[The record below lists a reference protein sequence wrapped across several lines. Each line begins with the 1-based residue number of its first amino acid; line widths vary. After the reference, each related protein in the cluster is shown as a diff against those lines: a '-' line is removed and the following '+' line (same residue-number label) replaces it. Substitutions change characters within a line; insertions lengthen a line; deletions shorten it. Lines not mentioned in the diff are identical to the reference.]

1 MIESYTQLFLGRS
14 DMANFVAA
22 TRAHDRRAPIA
33 RVFGPLARFF
43 NPLAVRLAGSRYV
56 PLWAVIRHRGRRS
69 GRLYATPVAIA
80 HTADA
85 LIVPLPFGAEADW
98 CRNVLAA
105 GGCVVRWKGSEHQ
118 TIEPEIIED
127 SALPA
132 FATWERSA
140 LRTLGIT
147 RFLRLRF
154 APPSASIL

>member
-1 MIESYTQLFLGRS
+1 
-14 DMANFVAA
+14 MANFVAP
-22 TRAHDRRAPIA
+22 TRAHARRAPIA
-33 RVFGPLARFF
+33 RVFGPLARLF

-56 PLWAVIRHRGRRS
+56 PLWAIIRHRGRRS

-85 LIVPLPFGAEADW
+85 LIVPLPFGADADW

-105 GGCVVRWKGSEHQ
+105 GACVIRWKGREHQ
-118 TIEPEIIED
+118 MIEPEIIED

-132 FATWERSA
+132 FAMWERAA
-140 LRTLGIT
+140 LRALGIK

-154 APPSASIL
+154 PQATPPVL

>member
-1 MIESYTQLFLGRS
+1 
-14 DMANFVAA
+14 MANSVAP

-33 RVFGPLARFF
+33 RVFGPLARLF

-56 PLWAVIRHRGRRS
+56 PLWAIIRHRGRRS

-85 LIVPLPFGAEADW
+85 LIVPLPFGADADW

-105 GGCVVRWKGSEHQ
+105 GGCVVRWMGSEHQ
-118 TIEPEIIED
+118 MIEPEIIED

-132 FATWERSA
+132 FAAWERSA
-140 LRTLGIT
+140 LSALGIR
-147 RFLRLRF
+147 RFLRVRF
-154 APPSASIL
+154 APSSLPTL

>member
-1 MIESYTQLFLGRS
+1 
-14 DMANFVAA
+14 MANFVAP

-140 LRTLGIT
+140 LSALGIR
-147 RFLRLRF
+147 RFLRVRF
-154 APPSASIL
+154 APSSLPTL

>member
-1 MIESYTQLFLGRS
+1 
-14 DMANFVAA
+14 MANFVAP

-33 RVFGPLARFF
+33 RVFGPLARFL

-85 LIVPLPFGAEADW
+85 LIVPLPFGAQADW

>member
-1 MIESYTQLFLGRS
+1 
-14 DMANFVAA
+14 MANFVAP

-33 RVFGPLARFF
+33 RVFGPLARFL

-85 LIVPLPFGAEADW
+85 LIVPLPFGAQADW

-140 LRTLGIT
+140 LKTLGIT

-154 APPSASIL
+154 APPSASTL

>member
-1 MIESYTQLFLGRS
+1 
-14 DMANFVAA
+14 MANSVAP

-105 GGCVVRWKGSEHQ
+105 GGCVVRWMGSEHRM
-118 TIEPEIIED
+118 IEPEIIED

-132 FATWERSA
+132 FAAWERSA
-140 LRTLGIT
+140 LSALGIR
-147 RFLRLRF
+147 RFLRVRF
-154 APPSASIL
+154 APSSLPTL

>member
-1 MIESYTQLFLGRS
+1 
-14 DMANFVAA
+14 MANFVAP

-33 RVFGPLARFF
+33 RVFGPLARLF

-56 PLWAVIRHRGRRS
+56 PLWAIIRHRGRRS

-85 LIVPLPFGAEADW
+85 LIVPLPFGADADW

-105 GGCVVRWKGSEHQ
+105 GGCVVRWMGSEHQ
-118 TIEPEIIED
+118 MIEPEIIED

-132 FATWERSA
+132 FAAWERSA
-140 LRTLGIT
+140 LSALGIR
-147 RFLRLRF
+147 RFLRVRF
-154 APPSASIL
+154 APSSLPTL